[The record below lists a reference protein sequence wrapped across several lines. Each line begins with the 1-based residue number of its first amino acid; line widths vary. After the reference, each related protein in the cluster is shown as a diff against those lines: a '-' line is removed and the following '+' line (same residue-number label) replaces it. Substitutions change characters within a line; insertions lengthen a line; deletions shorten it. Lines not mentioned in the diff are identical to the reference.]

1 MRSPV
6 RFAFDSYAGP
16 MPREVVPMFAPP
28 SAFSRAPSRRACVGR
43 MTWAR
48 SDRRRL
54 SPTVTPAARSDV
66 DLGEK
71 RARVDDEA
79 VADHVH
85 DARAADARRD
95 EAQREV
101 LVAELHG
108 VAGVVSA
115 LVAGD
120 EVERRGDEIDDLAL
134 ALVAPLAA
142 DDGESRAFDVCH
154 FWIVPEEKRDFS
166 VSERGR

>member
-28 SAFSRAPSRRACVGR
+28 SAFSRAPSRSACVGR

-48 SDRRRL
+48 SERQEVVADRDAGRAQR
-54 SPTVTPAARSDV
+54 V

-95 EAQREV
+95 ETQREV

-108 VAGVVSA
+108 VAGVVAA

-134 ALVAPLAA
+134 AFVAPLAA
-142 DDGESRAFDVCH
+142 DDGEGRAFDVCH
-154 FWIVPEEKRDFS
+154 F
-166 VSERGR
+166 